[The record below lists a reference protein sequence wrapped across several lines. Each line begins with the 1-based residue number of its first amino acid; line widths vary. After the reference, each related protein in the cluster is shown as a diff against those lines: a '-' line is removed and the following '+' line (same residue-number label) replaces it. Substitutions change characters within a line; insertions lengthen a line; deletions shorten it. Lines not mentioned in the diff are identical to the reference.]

1 MKGYDA
7 WFGFLHKAFQIPL
20 SSWAEKVKWALPISW
35 ASLRS
40 GTAHTQV
47 HIHGTA
53 SQSFIFFWVPILSPW
68 YVRIT
73 VHPPLSPE
81 LHVFQNCLFLFHVS
95 SMATSNFWVQEGS
108 TQVSRQAK
116 SMKTLTVAG
125 CEKFAWNLWSVEQSP
140 FLRHEDTGPAK
151 VGLATVQHVPGRVQN
166 SKCNVLMAC
175 RQTEKS
181 EFHLFKHHEWDR

>member
-1 MKGYDA
+1 
-7 WFGFLHKAFQIPL
+7 
-20 SSWAEKVKWALPISW
+20 
-35 ASLRS
+35 
-40 GTAHTQV
+40 
-47 HIHGTA
+47 
-53 SQSFIFFWVPILSPW
+53 
-68 YVRIT
+68 
-73 VHPPLSPE
+73 
-81 LHVFQNCLFLFHVS
+81 
-95 SMATSNFWVQEGS
+95 MATSNFWVQEGS

-166 SKCNVLMAC
+166 SKCNVLMEC

-181 EFHLFKHHEWDR
+181 EFHLFKHHEWDRKKASNYTAEKSGNTLTRWSKLACPIKDRWISCAYRCDILRTYHHLYCT